1 MAGGNEISHK
11 GKLVSVS
18 QDSLTVE
25 IISRSACSSCKAASM
40 CSMSESTVKTVDVRP
55 VPGEKYT
62 VGEEVEV
69 LLSPSMGLKAA
80 LLAYFLPVVLLIAVC
95 VPLSFAGYGSLLS
108 GVVGLAAMALYYVVL
123 YFFRSRI
130 EKEYEFRVIKENKH
144 NL

>member
-1 MAGGNEISHK
+1 MAGEIAHK
-11 GKLVSVS
+11 GRVVSVS

-25 IISRSACSSCKAASM
+25 IVSSSACSSCKAASM
-40 CSMSESTVKTVDVRP
+40 CAMSESTTKTVDVRP
-55 VPGEKYT
+55 VPGEKYIA
-62 VGEEVEV
+62 GEEVEV

-95 VPLSFAGYGSLLS
+95 VPLSFAGYGALLS
-108 GVVGLAAMALYYVVL
+108 GGVGLAVMAIYYVVL
-123 YFFRSRI
+123 YFFRGRF